1 MMEQVEPKPAVRGG
15 FAAMLDRMENV
26 YLAVLRA
33 GALLIAT
40 LLLAYA
46 AWLGVS
52 GLYKVSRDV
61 KSVKEA
67 VASVSAEDVASVD
80 LKAQEAKAKQ
90 AADPMRQQRSFYQ
103 GFAKR
108 YLALYRSKFEPFQQ
122 PDDAKLTD
130 QEFTSLFVDMD
141 GRLTAI
147 ERGDLDFAQDKGDL
161 EALLKAVTGAADLKV
176 TKDRLQAYRRAK
188 KVQVARTVTE
198 MKTERYCSYYGYY
211 IDSCI
216 SWSTR
221 EVPVSRTVTETR
233 LPDGIVYPADLF
245 RAYHQKFVDT
255 LIERREANAAQ
266 AQKAR
271 VEIQQDNANGSERLW
286 TAIRIVGAFV
296 VLMFLFLLI
305 ALERHQRRIARAD
318 AGSGQG

>member
-1 MMEQVEPKPAVRGG
+1 MNRVEAKPAGQRS
-15 FAAMLDRMENV
+15 FAALVDRLENV
-26 YLAVLRA
+26 YLAALRA

-40 LLLAYA
+40 LLLGYA
-46 AWLGVS
+46 AWLGLS
-52 GLYKVSRDV
+52 GLYKASRDV

-67 VASVSAEDVASVD
+67 VASVSAEDVANVD
-80 LKAQEAKAKQ
+80 LKAQQAKANQ
-90 AADPMRQQRSFYQ
+90 AADPMRQQRTFYQ

-108 YLALYRSKFEPFQQ
+108 YLALYRGKFEPFQQ

-130 QEFTSLFVDMD
+130 QDFTSLFLDSD
-141 GRLTAI
+141 ARLSAI
-147 ERGDLDFAQDKGDL
+147 ERGDLDFVKDKGDL
-161 EALLKAVTGAADLKV
+161 EALLKAVTGAADLKI

-216 SWSTR
+216 SWATR

-233 LPDGIVYPADLF
+233 LPDGVIYPADLF
-245 RAYHQKFVDT
+245 RAYHQKFIDT
-255 LIERREANAAQ
+255 LVERRETNANL

-271 VEIQQDNANGSERLW
+271 ADIQQDNVNGSERLW
-286 TAIRIVGAFV
+286 TAVRIVGAFV

-305 ALERHQRRIARAD
+305 AMERHQRRIARPEAT
-318 AGSGQG
+318 